1 MGQHQ
6 HSPAFDI
13 TSQPHQHDFSH
24 HTNQGEQ
31 RTLIVLVLTAI
42 TMVVEIVAGTW
53 FGSMALLADGWHM
66 GTHVAA
72 FAITIFAYRYARNHS
87 SNPKFSFGTG
97 KVSSLGG
104 FASAVALAVVALMMA
119 IESITRF
126 FEPQTIAFNQAI
138 LVAVIGLIVNLLS
151 AWILK
156 DDHHHHHHG
165 HEHSHHHSHDH
176 EHGHSHH
183 DHNLRAAYMH
193 VLADAFT
200 SLLAILALLAGKY
213 AGLNWLD
220 PVMGIVGALVISKWA
235 WGLIT
240 LTCSHLLDQ
249 QCHQTEQQIR
259 DLLSKEQGTDITD
272 LHVWHLGEKSLGA
285 IVAIRSD
292 APQSLEWYKQ
302 KLQHIP
308 KLKHVSI
315 EINA

>member
-1 MGQHQ
+1 MDHQHQ
-6 HSPAFDI
+6 AAFDI
-13 TSQPHQHDFSH
+13 SSQAHQHDFSH

-31 RTLIVLVLTAI
+31 RTLIVLALTAI

-72 FAITIFAYRYARNHS
+72 FVITIFVYRYARKHAN
-87 SNPKFSFGTG
+87 NPKFSFGTG

-104 FASAVALAVVALMMA
+104 FASAIALAVVSLLMI

-126 FEPQTIAFNQAI
+126 FEPQAIAFNQAI
-138 LVAVIGLIVNLLS
+138 LVAVIGLLVNLVS

-156 DDHHHHHHG
+156 DDHHHHHDE
-165 HEHSHHHSHDH
+165 EHSHSHQ
-176 EHGHSHH
+176 

-193 VLADAFT
+193 VLADALT
-200 SLLAILALLAGKY
+200 SLLAIFALLAGKY

-235 WGLIT
+235 WGLIS
-240 LTCSHLLDQ
+240 LTSSHLLDQ
-249 QCHQTEQQIR
+249 QCQTTENRVREALKDEEI
-259 DLLSKEQGTDITD
+259 EITD
-272 LHVWHLGEKSLGA
+272 LHVWHLGEKSLSA
-285 IVAIRSD
+285 VISIRSE
-292 APQSLEWYKQ
+292 APRPLVTYKQ
-302 KLQHIP
+302 LLQHIP

-315 EINA
+315 EVHK